1 MKASVT
7 ASQLTHSFGVGAARS
22 HVLQGVS
29 AEFWPGEVTLVMG
42 ASGSGKSTLLAALGG
57 LLCPDSGQVSIN
69 SAVIWTLTKRALED
83 FRYQNCGYIFQGFN
97 LFPALTALEQVALP
111 LRFGGEAASRAKTR
125 AEAALAEVGLATQLH
140 QRPRELSGGQKQ
152 RVAIAR
158 ALVTRPR
165 VLFADEPTSALDS
178 RNGSMVVALLQDIA
192 HRYGTTVIVV
202 THDPQLMQHAA
213 RALQLRN
220 GVIHQ
225 DQRLSNAVR
234 LPTTERAA

>member
-1 MKASVT
+1 MKANVIGSN
-7 ASQLTHSFGVGAARS
+7 LTHSFGEGAARIR
-22 HVLQGVS
+22 VLQGLS

-42 ASGSGKSTLLAALGG
+42 TSGSGKSTLLAALGG
-57 LLCPDSGQVSIN
+57 LLCPDSGKVSIQGT
-69 SAVIWTLTKRALED
+69 TLWALTGRALED

-111 LRFGGEAASRAKTR
+111 LRFGGEVASRAKTR
-125 AEAALAEVGLATQLH
+125 AEAALAEVGLAARLH
-140 QRPRELSGGQKQ
+140 LRPRELSGGEKQ

-158 ALVTRPR
+158 ALVTRPK

-178 RNGSMVVALLQDIA
+178 CNGEIVVALLQDIA
-192 HRYGTTVIVV
+192 HRHGTTVIVV
-202 THDPQLMQHAA
+202 THDAQLMQHAE

-225 DQRLSNAVR
+225 DQRLSDAVR
-234 LPTTERAA
+234 LPTTGRAA